1 LPRANPLSRPTPV
14 SSREAL
20 RGEIGLQ
27 ERTWRKG
34 AIMRKDDLAKRA
46 FNCYKL
52 LIGFVFLSSLL
63 LMTASVVFA
72 HKVNIFAYVQE
83 GTVYTESYF
92 PDGTKVKE
100 GVVQVYDSQ
109 GTKLLEGK
117 TNENGEFNFK
127 PPKKDNLKIVLLAS
141 MGHKNTYTLSADELP
156 DIIAA
161 EKPEKAELKESKVKE
176 VAEVHL
182 DQIKRI
188 IDTSLDEKLKPIMRE
203 LARAQQKGVSFTEVI
218 GGIGYIFGIMG
229 IILYFASKKRG
240 GKKKNAST

>member
-1 LPRANPLSRPTPV
+1 
-14 SSREAL
+14 
-20 RGEIGLQ
+20 
-27 ERTWRKG
+27 
-34 AIMRKDDLAKRA
+34 MRKDNLAKGA
-46 FNCYKL
+46 FNYHKL
-52 LIGFVFLSSLL
+52 LISFVSLSLL
-63 LMTASVVFA
+63 LLMAASVVFA
-72 HKVNIFAYVQE
+72 HKVNIFAYVE
-83 GTVYTESYF
+83 GNTVYTESYF
-92 PDGTKVKE
+92 PDGTKVKD

-117 TNENGEFNFK
+117 TDENGEFNFK
-127 PPKKDNLKIVLLAS
+127 PSRKDDLKIVLLAS
-141 MGHKNTYTLSADELP
+141 MGHKNTYTLSVDELP
-156 DIIAA
+156 DIIVA
-161 EKPEKAELKESKVKE
+161 EKTQKAEPKESKIKE

-182 DQIKRI
+182 DQIKKI